1 MKKFSS
7 TLSRTMEIMINP
19 PIRSPSMIDMV
30 LARIRMMTRGLANR
44 RRKLRSAAKRDSLIK
59 LFGP

>member
-7 TLSRTMEIMINP
+7 TLSRTMEMMINP
-19 PIRSPSMIDMV
+19 PIRSPSTIDMV
-30 LARIRMMTRGLANR
+30 LARTRMMTRGLAKK
-44 RRKLRSAAKRDSLIK
+44 RRKLKRAAKRDSCTR